1 MIKENPVV
9 TPVVF
14 QSIVINRP
22 RPPSDISTTYVDG
35 FSVTHERNSRHHIW
49 IMSLLLLALL
59 VKQQTTIWGN

>member
-1 MIKENPVV
+1 MIKENPVG

-49 IMSLLLLALL
+49 MMSLLLLALL
-59 VKQQTTIWGN
+59 VKLQTSIWGK